1 MTDKLNAEQRHR
13 CMSRIRSRNTK
24 PEMLVRRYLFSK
36 GFRYR
41 VNVKTLPGSPDIVLR
56 KYRTVIFVNGCFW
69 HGHEGCK
76 YYVTPKSN
84 VSFWELKISRNKER
98 DSQRRAQLS
107 MLGWH
112 TVIVWECQLKP
123 KVRESTLA
131 ELENLLYHLY
141 LEDRK
146 VSNPVSYNTANED
159 VPPMVAE
166 EKDRYGG

>member
-13 CMSRIRSRNTK
+13 CMSRIRSCNTK

-41 VNVKTLPGSPDIVLR
+41 VNVKALPGSPDIVLR

-76 YYVTPKSN
+76 YYVMPKTN
-84 VSFWELKISRNKER
+84 ISFWESKIARNRER
-98 DSQRRAQLS
+98 DVQRRAELS

-112 TVIVWECQLKP
+112 AVIVWECQLKP
-123 KVRESTLA
+123 KVREITLA
-131 ELENLLYHLY
+131 ELENLLYHIY
-141 LEDRK
+141 LENHK
-146 VSNPVSYNTANED
+146 VSNPISYITED
-159 VPPMVAE
+159 GKRLPQVAE
-166 EKDRYGG
+166 EAERYGG